1 MCGGGENRE
10 ILVGVG
16 KGRGEKR
23 YILIGVWRWWGHGE
37 RVGSGQKRQI
47 LVGVEGGVHGTEG
60 GEETD

>member
-1 MCGGGENRE
+1 M
-10 ILVGVG
+10 G

-37 RVGSGQKRQI
+37 RVGCGQKRQI
-47 LVGVEGGVHGTEG
+47 LVGVEKGSVHGTEG